1 MRILPFPAVVPNL
14 DKVPHSNDFF
24 DTVKFR
30 YHEYAAEG
38 LFQNAYS
45 EGEVS
50 SAMYV
55 YQIKS
60 ADGEKYT
67 GLIACADINDYFNG
81 NIKLHEKTIITNEDK
96 QGNLLQV
103 RKAAIKP
110 VLLTYPEVEELQNFL
125 ENYTENNRKFYVIEL
140 AGEKHRFWKITEGG
154 DLSRL
159 QRFFDQY
166 IPQTYLAD
174 GHHRSASFAA
184 LHRQSPSARTAKM
197 LCAFFA
203 DTQLSI
209 DSFHRVVRDLNGL
222 TEDGFLDK
230 LQGLFKIKVLSS
242 YEVPY
247 MKHEMIMR
255 LGSRWYGLNWR
266 KDVLKN
272 FVEGDLVLLDVH
284 LLAEKVL
291 KPLLGITNV
300 RTDKRLSYI
309 EGTQPIASI
318 EKAVGTE
325 GVGFCLFPVGFDD
338 FKAVVDS
345 NGTMP
350 PKSTFFQPRMKNGL
364 VVYEIGG

>member
-14 DKVPHSNDFF
+14 DRVPHSNDFF

-38 LFQNAYS
+38 LFRAAHT
-45 EGEVS
+45 EGES
-50 SAMYV
+50 TAAMYV

-60 ADGEKYT
+60 TTGEKFT

-81 NIKLHEKTIITNEDK
+81 NIKLHEKTIVSNEDT
-96 QGNLLQV
+96 QGELLRL

-110 VLLTYPEVEELQNFL
+110 VLLTYPAVEELQDFL
-125 ENYTENNRKFYVIEL
+125 EDFAENNRKFYVIEL

-159 QRFFDQY
+159 QRIFEQH
-166 IPQTYLAD
+166 IQQTYLAD

-184 LHRQSPSARTAKM
+184 LHRQSPTARTAKM

-203 DTQLSI
+203 DNQLTI
-209 DSFHRVVRDLNGL
+209 NAFHRVVRDLNGL
-222 TEDGFLDK
+222 TEDDFLND
-230 LQGLFKIKVLSS
+230 LQVLFKIKVLSGF
-242 YEVPY
+242 EQPY
-247 MKHEMIMR
+247 MKHEMMMR

-266 KDVLKN
+266 KDVLKG
-272 FVEGDLVLLDVH
+272 FADRDLVLLDVH

-291 KPLLGITNV
+291 KPILGITNI
-300 RTDKRLSYI
+300 RTDKRLSYV
-309 EGTQPIASI
+309 EGTQSISTI

-325 GVGFCLFPVGFDD
+325 GVAFCLFPISFED
-338 FKAVVDS
+338 FQAIVDR

-350 PKSTFFQPRMKNGL
+350 PKSTFFQPRLKNGL
-364 VVYEIGG
+364 LVYEIG